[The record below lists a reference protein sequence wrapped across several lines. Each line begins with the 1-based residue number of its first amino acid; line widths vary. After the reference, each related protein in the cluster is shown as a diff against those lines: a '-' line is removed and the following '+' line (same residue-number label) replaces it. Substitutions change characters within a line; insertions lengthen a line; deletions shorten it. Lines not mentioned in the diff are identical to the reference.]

1 MSVEHQINFLCVV
14 YAMFFF
20 FINKLKNKNKTM
32 HNVMDMKEKM
42 LMCLCTTQSTKIYTG
57 KF

>member
-32 HNVMDMKEKM
+32 HNVMDMKEKDVNVFM
-42 LMCLCTTQSTKIYTG
+42 YNAKY
-57 KF
+57 